1 MTINWEAVA
10 AVVELLGLAL
20 IVVSLVYLA
29 IQTRSINKQAQS
41 EARYA
46 FVDAAGQ
53 INMVIAQDLQAA
65 SVFRRGLA
73 SVDDLNEDER
83 MQFFMFVG
91 QYANLWSVMHQSY
104 ADDVLPDTQWA
115 IVQNDIRS
123 ILGSPGGRA
132 FWSTAGAAAYDQAF
146 VDSVNAELAKT
157 DAGYDMVKMTAQ
169 AE

>member
-1 MTINWEAVA
+1 VNINWEAVA
-10 AVVELLGLAL
+10 AVVELLGLIL

-73 SVDDLNEDER
+73 SVDDLSEDER

-91 QYANLWSVMHQSY
+91 QYVNLWSVMHQSY
-104 ADDVLPDTQWA
+104 VDDVLPETQWT
-115 IVQNDIRS
+115 IVQADILS
-123 ILGSPGGRA
+123 ILGSPGGRV
-132 FWSTAGAAAYDQAF
+132 FWASAGAAAYDQAF
-146 VDSVNAELAKT
+146 VHAVNAELLRP
-157 DAGYDMVKMTAQ
+157 DAGYDIVKMTTQ
-169 AE
+169 AG